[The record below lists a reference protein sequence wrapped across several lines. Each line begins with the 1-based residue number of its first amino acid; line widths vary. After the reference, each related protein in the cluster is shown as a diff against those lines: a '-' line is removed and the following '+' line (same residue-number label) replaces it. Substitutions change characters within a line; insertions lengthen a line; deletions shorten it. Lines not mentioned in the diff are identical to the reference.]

1 MTGNTYNL
9 ARLTG
14 WKLALAQRW
23 LEIGADS
30 LLEAI
35 GVDFESSFLTPLLD
49 SPAQND
55 PYAAYEW
62 VIFQHPTIEPG
73 VLHAAPLSV
82 TDAPALWEEWFFVDE
97 EMHHHEL
104 RNHPHEGEE
113 AQWKGHDDLH
123 PAVVLDIQWH
133 YINDRDLRPFLLR

>member
-1 MTGNTYNL
+1 MTGSTYNL
-9 ARLTG
+9 ASFSG

-35 GVDFESSFLTPLLD
+35 GVDFESSFLAPLLH
-49 SPAQND
+49 SPAHND

-62 VIFQHPTIEPG
+62 VIFQHPTIKPW

-104 RNHPHEGEE
+104 RNH
-113 AQWKGHDDLH
+113 
-123 PAVVLDIQWH
+123 
-133 YINDRDLRPFLLR
+133 